1 MERQGGTLRSVN
13 ALRCA
18 LVLGLVAF
26 QSLEVSESYG
36 RVADTALWVV
46 PGWTIAALCALAGFT
61 GLRSVE
67 RNGAALAV
75 ARTALRFLPALAF
88 VVVATAY
95 GLGAVATTESRHA
108 YLLDGDVAAYLLN
121 LGGAARATLP
131 GVFAFNAA
139 SGVINPIMAV
149 VPAAYLATALLV
161 AAARWPAWGTA
172 IIGVAGAT
180 LAVTGVGLLIADVDL
195 GRPDGLP
202 AVMLAGQ
209 GLRALLGF
217 LMGALLYRLRRAVP
231 IDWRVA
237 IPVAAGLVL
246 IAVLGNRS
254 WSGNALV
261 GVLTTLPIAYLAI
274 YASAWPW
281 PLRHRAAIAEPVLW
295 WMLLLSYP
303 IQQLWIAFGPDRQNA
318 VANFIRS
325 FPLIMALASASWFLV
340 ERPLLRRF
348 VPTIAPPIPRRPRER
363 RFDARVTAE
372 RARAILPLIA
382 VAVLVVAV
390 ILAALALTMFAMQRD
405 PGGG

>member
-46 PGWTIAALCALAGFT
+46 PGWMIAALCALAGFT

-121 LGGAARATLP
+121 IGGAARATLP

-180 LAVTGVGLLIADVDL
+180 LAVAGVGLSISDVDL

-217 LMGALLYRLRRAVP
+217 LMGSLLYRLRRAVP

-237 IPVAAGLVL
+237 IPVAAGVVL

-261 GVLTTLPIAYLAI
+261 GVLTALPIAYLAI

-295 WMLLLSYP
+295 RMLLLSYP
-303 IQQLWIAFGPDRQNA
+303 IQQSWIAFGPDRQNA
-318 VANFIRS
+318 VANFIGS
-325 FPLIMALASASWFLV
+325 FPFIMALASASWFLV

-363 RFDARVTAE
+363 RFDARVIAE
-372 RARAILPLIA
+372 RARAMLPLIA